1 MTRGL
6 VARCMNTVL
15 SDIVL
20 SLCNDLIDV
29 RSEVLLLEDN
39 A

>member
-1 MTRGL
+1 MSRGL

-15 SDIVL
+15 SDLIL

-29 RSEVLLLEDN
+29 RQFVRENIPS
-39 A
+39 